1 MDQVRIGEFIAKT
14 RKEKGYTQ
22 KELAERIGLSD
33 KAVSKWE
40 RGNSLPDISVMMDL
54 CEALELDINELL
66 SGEKLESES
75 YHVKAEE
82 NMKSLIEENEK
93 VKREHKSE
101 GKNTIFGIIAVGV
114 LFVMTVILTSSEF
127 DYYVDVPSI
136 ALILVVD
143 VLFLIADNG
152 FADFGRGFA
161 LAFTKGKSAT
171 EEEIKRS
178 ILIIKMIGKVTM
190 LASAAICLV
199 SITALL
205 HILESPETIGPNI
218 AVCILT
224 ITYSL
229 FIALILVPIRVR
241 LEQRLIEKNY
251 IKV

>member
-101 GKNTIFGIIAVGV
+101 
-114 LFVMTVILTSSEF
+114 S
-127 DYYVDVPSI
+127 
-136 ALILVVD
+136 
-143 VLFLIADNG
+143 
-152 FADFGRGFA
+152 
-161 LAFTKGKSAT
+161 KSAT